1 MQGALEF
8 LISNQLQIFQGIFS
22 DCFKSVN
29 IWQKY
34 GHESVARFLAHPV
47 HIRAWPRV
55 LYCESKN
62 KTRTFVRNFG
72 TP

>member
-22 DCFKSVN
+22 DFLKSVN

-34 GHESVARFLAHPV
+34 GHESVAAFWPTLYISV
-47 HIRAWPRV
+47 LGRAYYTV
-55 LYCESKN
+55 SQKN